1 MAESGPIEINTFSPV
16 WTAGWQWPWVVVM
29 ALIVAGNFL
38 FVSDQIYLGTGLLIG
53 GLALTGLGV
62 RAVVNGAADALADG
76 TNKLCRAAAGIDSEA
91 DEASVYAVTAAKGS
105 VLGLDVAK
113 RYQATVLTVGEDA
126 VTVYDDAM
134 VNLFNTKWSLAT
146 DSEEILYEQIDGIAY
161 ADGSVQLHLT
171 DGERSY
177 PADERPAD
185 LIAAIDQRLP
195 AGET

>member
-76 TNKLCRAAAGIDSEA
+76 TNKLCRAAAGIDSEV

-113 RYQATVLTVGEDA
+113 RYRATVLTVGEDA

-146 DSEEILYEQIDGIAY
+146 DSEEIPYERIDGIAY
-161 ADGSVQLHLT
+161 ADGSVQLCLP

-185 LIAAIDQRLP
+185 LIAAIEQRLS

>member
-38 FVSDQIYLGTGLLIG
+38 FVSDQVYLGTGLLIG
-53 GLALTGLGV
+53 GLVLTGLGV
-62 RAVVNGAADALADG
+62 RAVVNGAADALTDG
-76 TNKLCRAAAGIDSEA
+76 TNKLCRAAAEIAGEV

-113 RYQATVLTVGEDA
+113 RHQATVLAVGEDA
-126 VTVYDDAM
+126 VTVYDEAV

-185 LIAAIDQRLP
+185 LMAAIERCLS

>member
-76 TNKLCRAAAGIDSEA
+76 TNKVCRAAAGIDSGV

-146 DSEEILYEQIDGIAY
+146 DSEEIPYERIDGIAY
-161 ADGSVQLHLT
+161 ADGSVQLRLP

-185 LIAAIDQRLP
+185 LLAAIEQRLS

>member
-1 MAESGPIEINTFSPV
+1 MAESGSIDINTFSPV

-38 FVSDQIYLGTGLLIG
+38 FVRDQPYLGTGLLIG

-76 TNKLCRAAAGIDSEA
+76 TNKVCRAAAGIDSEV

-146 DSEEILYEQIDGIAY
+146 DSEEIPYERIDGIAY
-161 ADGSVQLHLT
+161 ADGSVQFRLP

-185 LIAAIDQRLP
+185 LLAAIEQRLS
-195 AGET
+195 ADET

>member
-76 TNKLCRAAAGIDSEA
+76 TNKLCRAAAGIDSEV

-146 DSEEILYEQIDGIAY
+146 DSEEIPYERIDGIAY
-161 ADGSVQLHLT
+161 ADGSVQLRLP

-185 LIAAIDQRLP
+185 LLAAIEQRLS